1 MTVSQAQIG
10 VKKVILVLFL
20 DIWTLNDPEN
30 SEISIKMATHPVNF
44 LSLYVSVIHCV
55 SFRNGRTNDCQVE
68 FFDQ

>member
-20 DIWTLNDPEN
+20 DPEN